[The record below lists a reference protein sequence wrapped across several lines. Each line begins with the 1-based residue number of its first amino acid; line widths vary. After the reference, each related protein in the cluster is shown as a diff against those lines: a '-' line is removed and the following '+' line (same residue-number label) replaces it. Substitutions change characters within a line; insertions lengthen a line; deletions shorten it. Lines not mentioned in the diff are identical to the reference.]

1 MDTPPEKITAENSTP
16 PANDRHFTAFIL
28 DDNFHNRQIFR
39 ISLEA
44 VEYEVTE
51 CEDSTEGMEILK
63 QRSFD
68 LLVLDLQMPKMN
80 GQTVLNNVRQLPIHK
95 NMYVVVVTANSHMAT
110 EGVTL
115 ESDYLLY
122 KPIDVVQF
130 ARFVE
135 RLKQPPRT
143 PRVSQ

>member
-1 MDTPPEKITAENSTP
+1 MDTPSANNTAENNTP
-16 PANDRHFTAFIL
+16 AENNKHFTAFIL

-110 EGVTL
+110 EDISMG
-115 ESDYLLY
+115 SDYLLY
-122 KPIDVVQF
+122 KPIDVLQF

-135 RLKQPPRT
+135 RLKQAPRT
-143 PRVSQ
+143 PLVSQ

>member
-1 MDTPPEKITAENSTP
+1 MDTPSEKNTAENNTP
-16 PANDRHFTAFIL
+16 TANNKHFTAFIL

-44 VEYEVTE
+44 VDYEVSE
-51 CEDSTEGMEILK
+51 CEDSTEGLEILK
-63 QRSFD
+63 QRTFD

-80 GQTVLNNVRQLPIHK
+80 GQTVLNNVRQMEIHK
-95 NMYVVVVTANSHMAT
+95 NMYVVIVTANSHMAT
-110 EGVTL
+110 EDVSL

-122 KPIDVVQF
+122 KPIDVMQF

-135 RLKQPPRT
+135 RLKQAPRT
-143 PRVSQ
+143 PLVSR